1 MNRISTNIFSNW
13 GLLGLQFLASMI
25 LAPVYVHYLRLDL
38 LGIMQMIGGITTQFV
53 LLDLGFGTTLTRFV
67 ANAKAKKNYSEIYTI
82 LFTGLAIYG
91 TIALLTLAI
100 GFVIYFFLDDMVK
113 VPVAMTGT
121 MRYFFALSII
131 TTALGFVLFP
141 FLGILRGFQ
150 KYYEQNVVKMVRL
163 ITTAVL
169 TWVILKQGYGVIALG
184 YLNLFAQITVMPV
197 FMYMTWRLLRHTKVT
212 RCFRKSLV
220 KDLSQYGMYVFLAV
234 IAQRL
239 FDHFDTIVIGVFI
252 SASAVPVYKY
262 GFQLLFSV
270 RRLTAAISSV
280 LLPVIS
286 EYNARE
292 AHDEIY
298 KLFILGSK
306 VIILISLPII
316 ITMLVIGKDFFLL
329 WLGPDFARSHMIFA
343 ILALPNIFLFSQ
355 RIGVPILYGTGK
367 HKNWAI
373 FQFFNALFNL
383 GLSILLLKILSEP
396 LYGVALGTAIP
407 ATIYL
412 LYLQYLFRKK
422 LDFNMRHYYRRVYIP
437 FLIPTGGLIAF
448 LLLARLIFGTLSWST
463 LALTATVAGCFFVVS
478 SFWLSFTAGEKIT
491 LGTQIP
497 FISRFVRK
505 ETVN

>member
-1 MNRISTNIFSNW
+1 MSRISTNIFSNW

-25 LAPVYVHYLRLDL
+25 LAPVYVHYLKLDL

-67 ANAKAKKNYSEIYTI
+67 ANAKAKKDYSEIYTI
-82 LFTGLAIYG
+82 LFTGVAIYG
-91 TIALLTLAI
+91 VIALLTLAI
-100 GFVIYFFLDDMVK
+100 GFVLYFFLDDILK

-121 MRYFFALSII
+121 LRYFFALSII
-131 TTALGFVLFP
+131 STALGFVLFP
-141 FLGILRGFQ
+141 FLGVLRGFQ

-163 ITTAVL
+163 VTTAVL
-169 TWVILKQGYGVIALG
+169 SWIVLRQGYGVIALG
-184 YLNLFAQITVMPV
+184 YIYLFAQIAVMPV
-197 FMYMTWRLLRHTKVT
+197 FMFMTWRMLRHTKVT
-212 RCFRKSLV
+212 RYFRKSLV

-239 FDHFDTIVIGVFI
+239 FDHFDTIVVGVFI
-252 SASAVPVYKY
+252 SASAVPVYRY

-270 RRLTAAISSV
+270 RRLTASISRV
-280 LLPVIS
+280 LLPVIT

-292 AHDEIY
+292 AHDEIF

-306 VIILISLPII
+306 VIILISLPIL
-316 ITMLVIGKDFFLL
+316 ITLMVIGKDFYLL
-329 WLGPDFARSHMIFA
+329 WLGPDFARSHMIFT
-343 ILALPNIFLFSQ
+343 IMALPSIFLYSQ

-373 FQFFNALFNL
+373 FQFFNALLNL

-407 ATIYL
+407 STIYL

-422 LDFNMRHYYRRVYIP
+422 LDFDMRYYYRRVYIP
-437 FLIPTGGLIAF
+437 FLIPTGGLVT
-448 LLLARLIFGTLSWST
+448 LLLLSRLVFGTLSWST
-463 LALTATVAGCFFVVS
+463 LALTAVVAGCFFVVS
-478 SFWLSFTAGEKIT
+478 AFWLSFDAGETKT
-491 LGTQIP
+491 LGTKIP
-497 FISRFVRK
+497 FMGRFIKK
-505 ETVN
+505 ETVS